1 MIGIINIILRSMATA
16 WEINMDCSKQNQCG
30 NKRKKVVLIR
40 RGQSTLEYS
49 ILIAIIV
56 AAIMAMGAYVRR
68 AVQAN
73 LKMVEE
79 QINDE
84 MVREPEIVEEEE

>member
-1 MIGIINIILRSMATA
+1 MGLLLILFILRRMATA
-16 WEINMDCSKQNQCG
+16 REINMDCSKQNQCG
-30 NKRKKVVLIR
+30 NKRRKLVLIR

-49 ILIAIIV
+49 ILITIIV
-56 AAIMAMGAYVRR
+56 AVIMTMGAYAQR

-84 MVREPEIVEEEE
+84 MVKQ